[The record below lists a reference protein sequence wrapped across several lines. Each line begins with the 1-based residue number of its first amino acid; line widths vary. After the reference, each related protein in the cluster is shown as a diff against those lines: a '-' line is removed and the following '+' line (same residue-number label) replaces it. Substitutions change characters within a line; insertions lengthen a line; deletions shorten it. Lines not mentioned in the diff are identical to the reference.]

1 MVMTLDDLTCAAMVQ
16 MHGTAKTVFVDF
28 AIGTDASTHPAP
40 VAERLETIFPYVEE
54 VVLVDVALN
63 EQLAVD
69 VRTG

>member
-1 MVMTLDDLTCAAMVQ
+1 MALDDLTRVGVVKV
-16 MHGTAKTVFVDF
+16 HGTAEAVLVDLAVF
-28 AIGTDASTHPAP
+28 ANACPHPAT
-40 VAERLETIFPYVEE
+40 VSERLETVFPHVEE